1 MAPAPAVPLTK
12 DPEHETPDPSTL
24 AAALLGASAAAS
36 ADKLSIGFA
45 DPLSSLDPQLNN
57 HAGDRSVALHFW
69 DLLIEN
75 KWNSCNPAWP
85 SAGSRWTTRPGNSLR
100 EGVKW
105 QDGTPFTADD
115 LIYYTRA
122 RAVPGSVATYAGYL
136 RTIDSMSAKDPLTL
150 IVKTKAPIPTCR

>member
-12 DPEHETPDPSTL
+12 DPEHETPDPLHPGRSPS
-24 AAALLGASAAAS
+24 GRAAAS

-85 SAGSRWTTRPGNSLR
+85 SAGSRWTTRPGNS
-100 EGVKW
+100 
-105 QDGTPFTADD
+105 
-115 LIYYTRA
+115 
-122 RAVPGSVATYAGYL
+122 SC
-136 RTIDSMSAKDPLTL
+136 AK
-150 IVKTKAPIPTCR
+150 A